1 MLVLGLIRA
10 SSLVLVASGRAKSFC
25 AAANALASSVRV
37 RPKFETCAKPC
48 AVQQSLS
55 AAAVAFFSSVGGFA
69 NYMSNLDRVHLGFV
83 TVRHYQSSVLSTS
96 GTRHEAEKGDGGW
109 PEPEARSVCHAHTN
123 RQTKQTETYSECSM
137 YGHTGSEQSRKGFRE
152 FAKRKHARAPISLDR
167 SSDGTCARVSYRIEA
182 AGSAHGGRSTLR
194 YNALVPKVR
203 AQVDERNAREGAHAA
218 LQADDDPRRNRER
231 DRAPPMCGRHPAAEC
246 CA

>member
-83 TVRHYQSSVLSTS
+83 TVRHYQSSVYVRDTPRGGERRWWMAGAGGTLSVS
-96 GTRHEAEKGDGGW
+96 RPHEQ
-109 PEPEARSVCHAHTN
+109 TN
-123 RQTKQTETYSECSM
+123 KANRNVLGM
-137 YGHTGSEQSRKGFRE
+137 FDVR
-152 FAKRKHARAPISLDR
+152 
-167 SSDGTCARVSYRIEA
+167 SYRF
-182 AGSAHGGRSTLR
+182 RT
-194 YNALVPKVR
+194 K
-203 AQVDERNAREGAHAA
+203 
-218 LQADDDPRRNRER
+218 
-231 DRAPPMCGRHPAAEC
+231 
-246 CA
+246 